1 MPIESLLFILK
12 IRGNVNIP
20 LLYFL
25 YFFFSPA
32 KQAEKK
38 SKKEKSMEVRKKK
51 EEERRINY
59 MFINIGTN
67 KVILI

>member
-38 SKKEKSMEVRKKK
+38 
-51 EEERRINY
+51 EEERKRNY